1 MSAVFAQ
8 EMHQSKCGQNA
19 ELISPLRSVSIPAE
33 GKVCQGGEDQGP
45 HTHCSHECWSNPAV
59 LTPGCLANKENSRRP
74 KRKEITELNT
84 SLEQAFS
91 LLCHNISPFPYIRIS
106 TNTRSLRKQSTG
118 RDEDLGPE
126 TSWLLRSV
134 IPWHQPSRCPR
145 QLWGIRT
152 CWEEGAYWWTSGF
165 EEFFLECKMCF
176 FFFDPLDLSPMSSSR
191 KKYHKSDYGYRAIVL
206 VVQRVPLDSKDR
218 LMLCVP
224 SDKSTWEKENP

>member
-45 HTHCSHECWSNPAV
+45 RTHCSHERWSNPVV
-59 LTPGCLANKENSRRP
+59 LAPGCLANKENSRRL

-106 TNTRSLRKQSTG
+106 TNTGSLRKQSTG
-118 RDEDLGPE
+118 RDEDLEPE

-134 IPWHQPSRCPR
+134 IPWHQPPRCPR

-165 EEFFLECKMCF
+165 EEFFLEGKMCF
-176 FFFDPLDLSPMSSSR
+176 SFLTHWMYLLCLLQERNIIRVTMLQSYNSPTCASGFER
-191 KKYHKSDYGYRAIVL
+191 
-206 VVQRVPLDSKDR
+206 
-218 LMLCVP
+218 
-224 SDKSTWEKENP
+224 